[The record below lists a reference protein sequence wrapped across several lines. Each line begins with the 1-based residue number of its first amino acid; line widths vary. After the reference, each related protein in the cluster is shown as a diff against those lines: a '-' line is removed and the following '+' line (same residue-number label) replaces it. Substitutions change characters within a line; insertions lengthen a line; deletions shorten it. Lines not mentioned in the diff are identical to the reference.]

1 MNTATN
7 TDSGRQTHNSMK
19 ISDSMVSAINDQ
31 IKAEFDSAYIYLAM
45 SAYFEDAGL
54 SGMSHWMKKQYK
66 EEIEHAE
73 KFMDYL
79 YERGARVIIP
89 EISKP
94 KETYNDALE
103 AFRTSYAHEQYV
115 TSRIYKLVDL
125 AVSEKDYATQS
136 MLKWFVDE
144 QLEEEDNT
152 GGIVRK
158 LEFLGGDKHGIY
170 TVDRELSSR

>member
-1 MNTATN
+1 M
-7 TDSGRQTHNSMK
+7 R
-19 ISDSMVSAINDQ
+19 ISDAMTAAINDQ

-54 SGMSHWMKKQYK
+54 AGMSHWMRKQYK
-66 EEIEHAE
+66 EEVEHAE
-73 KFMDYL
+73 KFIEYL

-89 EISKP
+89 EIAKP
-94 KETYNDALE
+94 KESYNDALDV
-103 AFRTSYAHEQYV
+103 FRTAYAHEQYV

-144 QLEEEDNT
+144 QMEEEDNT
-152 GGIVRK
+152 GGIVAK
-158 LEFLGGDKHGIY
+158 LEFLGNDKHSIY
-170 TVDRELSSR
+170 IVDRELASR

>member
-1 MNTATN
+1 
-7 TDSGRQTHNSMK
+7 MK
-19 ISDSMVSAINDQ
+19 LSDAMAAAVNDQ

-54 SGMSHWMKKQYK
+54 SGMAHWMRRQYK
-66 EEIEHAE
+66 EEVEHAE
-73 KFMDYL
+73 KFIGYL

-89 EISKP
+89 EIARP
-94 KETYNDALE
+94 KESYNDALDV
-103 AFRTSYAHEQYV
+103 FRTAYAHEQYV

-144 QLEEEDNT
+144 QVEEEDNT
-152 GGIVRK
+152 GAIVAK
-158 LEFLGGDKHGIY
+158 LEFLGGDRHGVY
-170 TVDRELSSR
+170 AVDRELSAR

>member
-1 MNTATN
+1 MAA
-7 TDSGRQTHNSMK
+7 
-19 ISDSMVSAINDQ
+19 AINDQ

-54 SGMSHWMKKQYK
+54 AGMSHWMRKQYK
-66 EEIEHAE
+66 EEVEHAE
-73 KFMDYL
+73 KFIAYL

-89 EISKP
+89 EIAKP
-94 KETYNDALE
+94 KESYNDALDV
-103 AFRTSYAHEQYV
+103 FRTAYAHEQYV

-144 QLEEEDNT
+144 QMEEEDNT
-152 GGIVRK
+152 GGIVAK
-158 LEFLGGDKHGIY
+158 LEFLGNDKHSIY
-170 TVDRELSSR
+170 IVDRELASR

>member
-1 MNTATN
+1 
-7 TDSGRQTHNSMK
+7 MK
-19 ISDSMVSAINDQ
+19 ISEAMTAAINDQ

-54 SGMSHWMKKQYK
+54 AGMSHWMSKQYK
-66 EEIEHAE
+66 EEVEHAE
-73 KFMDYL
+73 KFIEYL

-89 EISKP
+89 EIAKP
-94 KETYNDALE
+94 KESYNDALDVFKT
-103 AFRTSYAHEQYV
+103 AYAHEQYV

-144 QLEEEDNT
+144 QMEEEDNT
-152 GGIVRK
+152 GGIVAK
-158 LEFLGGDKHGIY
+158 LEFLGGDKHSVY
-170 TVDRELSSR
+170 MVDRELATR

>member
-1 MNTATN
+1 
-7 TDSGRQTHNSMK
+7 MK

-45 SAYFEDAGL
+45 SAYLKDAGL
-54 SGMSHWMKKQYK
+54 DGMSHWMYKQYK
-66 EEIEHAE
+66 EEVEHAE
-73 KFMDYL
+73 KFISYL

-89 EISKP
+89 DIAKP
-94 KETYNDALE
+94 KETYTDAIE
-103 AFRTSYAHEQYV
+103 VFKTAYAHEQYV

-136 MLKWFVDE
+136 MLKWYVDE
-144 QLEEEDNT
+144 QMEEEDNT
-152 GGIVRK
+152 GGIVSK
-158 LEFLGGDKHGIY
+158 LEFLGKDKHGIY

>member
-1 MNTATN
+1 M
-7 TDSGRQTHNSMK
+7 R
-19 ISDSMVSAINDQ
+19 ISDAMTAAINDQ

-54 SGMSHWMKKQYK
+54 AGMSHWMRKQYK
-66 EEIEHAE
+66 EEVEHAE
-73 KFMDYL
+73 KFIAYL

-89 EISKP
+89 EIAKP
-94 KETYNDALE
+94 KESYNDALDV
-103 AFRTSYAHEQYV
+103 FRTAYAHEQYV

-144 QLEEEDNT
+144 QMEEEDNT
-152 GGIVRK
+152 GGIVAK
-158 LEFLGGDKHGIY
+158 LEFLGNDKHSIY
-170 TVDRELSSR
+170 MVDRELASR

>member
-1 MNTATN
+1 MK
-7 TDSGRQTHNSMK
+7 NS
-19 ISDSMVSAINDQ
+19 DAMVAAINDQ

-45 SAYFEDAGL
+45 SSYFKAEGL
-54 SGMSHWMKKQYK
+54 DGMAHWMKKQYN

-73 KFMDYL
+73 KFIAYL

-89 EISKP
+89 EIAKP
-94 KETYNDALE
+94 KETYENALDV
-103 AFRTSYAHEQYV
+103 FKTSYAHEQYV

-144 QLEEEDNT
+144 QMEEEDNT
-152 GGIVRK
+152 SSIVSK
-158 LEFLGGDKHGIY
+158 LEFLGSDKHHVYI
-170 TVDRELSSR
+170 VDRELAAR